1 MSLLLYCICATPALR
16 QTPPPPP
23 ADVPVT
29 LRWLDADDLA
39 ALVAP
44 APVQDDVA
52 AMLAF
57 GDVIEHYHA
66 RLTVVPMRY
75 GSRLSGPGAVVAHLT
90 ADHDR
95 YAALLELLDGCVE
108 MGLRLPLAPTAGGA
122 RQAQDS
128 AMSGRDYLLRRRA
141 ELAVG
146 AAAEAALDRLDAALA
161 GLFRRRRREQGWF
174 AGQQRLSV
182 QYLVPRAVLDSFELR
197 LQDALAAGWLPGA
210 PDAVLT
216 SGPWPPYSFAAADT
230 LAAFPTAVTSSP

>member
-1 MSLLLYCICATPALR
+1 
-16 QTPPPPP
+16 
-23 ADVPVT
+23 
-29 LRWLDADDLA
+29 
-39 ALVAP
+39 
-44 APVQDDVA
+44 
-52 AMLAF
+52 MLAF
-57 GDVIEHYHA
+57 GDVVEHYHA

-75 GSRLSGPGAVVAHLT
+75 GSRLSGPGAVVAHLS

-122 RQAQDS
+122 QPQDS

-146 AAAEAALDRLDAALA
+146 VAAEAALDRLDAALA

-182 QYLVPRAVLDSFELR
+182 QYLVPRAVLDSFAQR

-210 PDAVLT
+210 PGAVLT
-216 SGPWPPYSFAAADT
+216 SGPWPPYSFAAVDT
-230 LAAFPTAVTSSP
+230 LAAFAEAVTPSP

>member
-1 MSLLLYCICATPALR
+1 LSLFLYCICGSLALR
-16 QTPPPPP
+16 HTPPPPP

-29 LRWLDADDLA
+29 LRWLHADDLA

-44 APVQDDVA
+44 APIQDDIA

-57 GDVIEHYHA
+57 GDVVEHYHA

-75 GSRLSGPGAVVAHLT
+75 GSRLPGPGAVVAHLN

-95 YAALLELLDGCVE
+95 YTALLDLLDGCVE
-108 MGLRLPLAPTAGGA
+108 MGLRLPLAPAAASGP
-122 RQAQDS
+122 QAKD
-128 AMSGRDYLLRRRA
+128 AATSGRDYLLRRRA
-141 ELAVG
+141 ELAVNV
-146 AAAEAALDRLDAALA
+146 AAEAALDRLDDALG

-182 QYLVPRAVLDSFELR
+182 QYLVPRMQLDPFQERLR
-197 LQDALAAGWLPGA
+197 DAIAAGRLPGA

-216 SGPWPPYSFAAADT
+216 SGPWPPYSFAATDAIAAAAET
-230 LAAFPTAVTSSP
+230 LTP